1 MKVLITGSTGQLGS
15 EIVKLFDD
23 VVSSERKL
31 LNLENPSKVYEILD
45 RIKPAMIINCAAMT
59 DVDACQT
66 NRERAYNINAASPSV
81 MATYAIKN
89 NIRFIHFST
98 DFVFNGEAGNYS
110 EDSVPDPINYYGM
123 SKIMGDM
130 AVESVPNHLIVRT
143 SGVYGVKNNFPVVVY
158 KRLRDGKEVRV
169 IDSYYS
175 PIHSKN
181 LARAASELIKSN
193 FSGKINISGER
204 ISRKDFA
211 LRIAD
216 FFRLDSSKIIESKE
230 FSGQIARRPRDS
242 SLNID
247 EARSVLKWD
256 FYSVKANLSQMD
268 VKNLSL

>member
-15 EIVKLFDD
+15 EMVKLFDD

-31 LNLENPSKVYEILD
+31 LNLENPSKVYEVLD

-158 KRLRDGKEVRV
+158 KSIMGMDRNGTHR
-169 IDSYYS
+169 SS
-175 PIHSKN
+175 M
-181 LARAASELIKSN
+181 
-193 FSGKINISGER
+193 
-204 ISRKDFA
+204 
-211 LRIAD
+211 
-216 FFRLDSSKIIESKE
+216 FFRKNHL
-230 FSGQIARRPRDS
+230 
-242 SLNID
+242 
-247 EARSVLKWD
+247 VLPTP
-256 FYSVKANLSQMD
+256 YRCAGI
-268 VKNLSL
+268 